1 MRRTWSPCRGVA
13 VSRVPRLRSTQKACL
28 QSTAVNS
35 ELGTP
40 GKFAFGVRQFQR
52 SPGELVSWQA
62 ISHSSQSSSRGGSP
76 CSESPILAP
85 SRSAC
90 PPLFSTIVHRPT
102 SIVHRASCIVHRPS
116 SIVHGPAN
124 RRAGKVHQRVTWRS
138 CRKAGSW
145 GADPCRVTRR
155 VRERCWKPTMGEE
168 GCEIGAPAG
177 ADACTKPGADD

>member
-52 SPGELVSWQA
+52 TPGELVSWQA

-90 PPLFSTIVHRPT
+90 PPLFSTMVHRPT
-102 SIVHRASCIVHRPS
+102 SIVHRPWPRKSAGGEGSSMRDLAVVPEGGFLGCRPMPCHTACAREMLEAYNGGGGMRNWS
-116 SIVHGPAN
+116 SG
-124 RRAGKVHQRVTWRS
+124 RGRCLYETWGR
-138 CRKAGSW
+138 
-145 GADPCRVTRR
+145 
-155 VRERCWKPTMGEE
+155 
-168 GCEIGAPAG
+168 
-177 ADACTKPGADD
+177 